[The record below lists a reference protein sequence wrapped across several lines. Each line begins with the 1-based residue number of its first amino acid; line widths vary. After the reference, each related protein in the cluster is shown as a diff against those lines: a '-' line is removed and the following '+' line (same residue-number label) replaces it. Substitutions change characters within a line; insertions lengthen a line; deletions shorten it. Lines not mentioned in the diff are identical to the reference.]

1 MVDRWAGRSGS
12 GSRVWLMFALA
23 MVMAACSVSS
33 GGASSGT
40 GSAAGGGASAAAGG
54 GAPAGGGAVGA
65 AVAAGDDLCKL
76 LGAGDFANAGV
87 PGAAGLT
94 ENNQPPSAYY
104 CVYRGKSSATGG
116 IEFDLGLEATAADA
130 QAGFPEWFAEFD
142 PSNDAPV
149 SIAGADQ
156 AALSLPP
163 AEGSAEPAL
172 IGVRKGRLTF
182 VIGVGT
188 PFANAQQVGEQLK
201 TLAALVMHRATAL
214 GG

>member
-1 MVDRWAGRSGS
+1 MRRAAAGPPPGRG
-12 GSRVWLMFALA
+12 V
-23 MVMAACSVSS
+23 
-33 GGASSGT
+33 GGASRRDV
-40 GSAAGGGASAAAGG
+40 AI
-54 GAPAGGGAVGA
+54 GGGAVGA

-76 LGAGDFANAGV
+76 LGPGDFANAGV
-87 PGAAGLT
+87 PGAAGPS

-104 CVYRGKSSATGG
+104 CVFRGKSSATGG

-142 PSNDAPV
+142 PSNDTPV
-149 SIAGADQ
+149 SITGADQ

-163 AEGSAEPAL
+163 GEGSTEPVL

-188 PFANAQQVGEQLK
+188 PFANAQQVGGQLK
-201 TLAALVMHRATAL
+201 TLAALVMQRATAL

>member
-1 MVDRWAGRSGS
+1 MVDRWVERSGS
-12 GSRVWLMFALA
+12 GSRVWLTFALA
-23 MVMAACSVSS
+23 TVLAACSASS
-33 GGASSGT
+33 GGASSGA
-40 GSAAGGGASAAAGG
+40 SPAAGGGASAGAGG
-54 GAPAGGGAVGA
+54 GAPVGGGAVGA

-76 LGAGDFANAGV
+76 LGPGDFANAGV

-142 PSNDAPV
+142 PSNDTPV

-163 AEGSAEPAL
+163 AEGSTEPAL
-172 IGVRKGRLTF
+172 IGVRNGRLTF

-188 PFANAQQVGEQLK
+188 PFANAQQVGAQLK
-201 TLAALVMHRATAL
+201 TLAALVMQRAAAL
-214 GG
+214 GS

>member
-1 MVDRWAGRSGS
+1 MVDRFGRRSGS

-23 MVMAACSVSS
+23 TVLAGCSAAG
-33 GGASSGT
+33 GGASSPA
-40 GSAAGGGASAAAGG
+40 GSAAGGGASPAAGG
-54 GAPAGGGAVGA
+54 GTPAGGGAVGA

-76 LGAGDFANAGV
+76 LGPGDFANAGV

-116 IEFDLGLEATAADA
+116 IELDLGLEATAADA
-130 QAGFPEWFAEFD
+130 QTGFPQWFAEFD
-142 PSNDAPV
+142 PSNDTPV

-163 AEGSAEPAL
+163 TEGSSEPAL

-188 PFANAQQVGEQLK
+188 PFANAHQVGEQLK
-201 TLAALVMHRATAL
+201 TLAGLVMQRATAL